1 MHGTHSIDNLRQRTK
16 PLITPNP
23 RTSTPEPIAITSVAD
38 KLPSHHS
45 AVQPVTCEERK
56 PIIFKRLVK
65 PKTEVSRMGMDRWIA
80 GVQTLGHVS
89 HEYVTKRLKPATEVG
104 RAGMDRFPE
113 DLEEALTGE
122 IEVD

>member
-1 MHGTHSIDNLRQRTK
+1 MHGTHGIDNLRQRTK
-16 PLITPNP
+16 PLIIPNP

-45 AVQPVTCEERK
+45 AVQPATCEEQKRV
-56 PIIFKRLVK
+56 KRLVK

-80 GVQTLGHVS
+80 GVQTLDHVS
-89 HEYVTKRLKPATEVG
+89 HEYVTKRLKSATEVG
-104 RAGMDRFPE
+104 RAGIDRFLE

>member
-1 MHGTHSIDNLRQRTK
+1 MYGTHGIGNLRQKTK

-23 RTSTPEPIAITSVAD
+23 RTSTPEPIAITSIAN
-38 KLPSHHS
+38 KLPSHLP
-45 AVQPVTCEERK
+45 AVQSATCKERK
-56 PIIFKRLVK
+56 RVKRLVK

-104 RAGMDRFPE
+104 RAGMNTFLE
-113 DLEEALTGE
+113 DLDEALTGE